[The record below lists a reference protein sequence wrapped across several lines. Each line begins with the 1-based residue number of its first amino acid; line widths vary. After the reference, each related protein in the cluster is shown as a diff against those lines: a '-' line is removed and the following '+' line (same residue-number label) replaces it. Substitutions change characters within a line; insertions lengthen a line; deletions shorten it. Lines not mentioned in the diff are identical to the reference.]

1 MYFGLSELEV
11 AAVVSGK
18 GNINKNNISMDDI
31 EKRKSFADMKL
42 VDFTSGSGNIE
53 VIKIVSWAFSTATF
67 NLANVEKYFFKANN
81 FKILQKFN
89 FLISNVQ
96 GIPGLEEDCNGHAE
110 TEDSEDSK
118 SKVFSKKN
126 I

>member
-42 VDFTSGSGNIE
+42 VDFTSGSGSIE
-53 VIKIVSWAFSTATF
+53 VIKIVS
-67 NLANVEKYFFKANN
+67 
-81 FKILQKFN
+81 
-89 FLISNVQ
+89 
-96 GIPGLEEDCNGHAE
+96 
-110 TEDSEDSK
+110 
-118 SKVFSKKN
+118 
-126 I
+126 

>member
-18 GNINKNNISMDDI
+18 SNLNKNNISMDDI

-53 VIKIVSWAFSTATF
+53 VNK
-67 NLANVEKYFFKANN
+67 
-81 FKILQKFN
+81 
-89 FLISNVQ
+89 
-96 GIPGLEEDCNGHAE
+96 
-110 TEDSEDSK
+110 
-118 SKVFSKKN
+118 
-126 I
+126 